1 MATPLIIGAALAG
14 LLPLGALAG
23 RSNKQIMDKLGML
36 PKRNQQLSKIRDVWN
51 KSIIENDYEQ
61 SEIIL
66 DNFINLCITV
76 IDNNV
81 SKSDENINVELL
93 HSLIKTMNNTFS
105 GIPID
110 ILQSDNRAELIS
122 DIKRKLDTLIDN
134 YTKYILT
141 KNKDDEYLNNKM
153 ASEPIEVYEYVKELL
168 KLPFHLLI
176 SSMTTATI
184 TPCELMIDENIE
196 NKFLNMER
204 IYSDTTSLLS
214 TVFYCINKLTTIRE
228 YESKISTLIN
238 MIIESEKTYRD
249 GLAKQAIALYPYYF
263 DLERDKNTKLG
274 EYLDVINV
282 KINGLV
288 GTSTLDDLGSILD
301 DNNTLEQDDKT
312 FYSKQFVSFINFVKN
327 DLAQQGKENEKRLE
341 IEKREKERAKK
352 RKKRIDNED
361 DDLLLLMLIMEL
373 EEQLFT

>member
-153 ASEPIEVYEYVKELL
+153 ATEPIEVYEYVKELL

-176 SSMTTATI
+176 SSTTTATI

-196 NKFLNMER
+196 NKFLNIGR

-301 DNNTLEQDDKT
+301 ENNTLEQDDKT
-312 FYSKQFVSFINFVKN
+312 LYSKQFVSFINFVKN

-352 RKKRIDNED
+352 RKKIIDNED

-373 EEQLFT
+373 EEQ

>member
-1 MATPLIIGAALAG
+1 
-14 LLPLGALAG
+14 
-23 RSNKQIMDKLGML
+23 
-36 PKRNQQLSKIRDVWN
+36 
-51 KSIIENDYEQ
+51 
-61 SEIIL
+61 
-66 DNFINLCITV
+66 
-76 IDNNV
+76 
-81 SKSDENINVELL
+81 
-93 HSLIKTMNNTFS
+93 
-105 GIPID
+105 
-110 ILQSDNRAELIS
+110 
-122 DIKRKLDTLIDN
+122 
-134 YTKYILT
+134 
-141 KNKDDEYLNNKM
+141 
-153 ASEPIEVYEYVKELL
+153 
-168 KLPFHLLI
+168 
-176 SSMTTATI
+176 
-184 TPCELMIDENIE
+184 MIDENIE
-196 NKFLNMER
+196 NKFLNIER

-214 TVFYCINKLTTIRE
+214 TVFYSINKLTAIRE

-312 FYSKQFVSFINFVKN
+312 LYSNQFVSFINFVKN

-352 RKKRIDNED
+352 RKKIIDNED

-373 EEQLFT
+373 EEQ

>member
-153 ASEPIEVYEYVKELL
+153 VTEPIEVYEYVKELL

-176 SSMTTATI
+176 SSTTTATI
-184 TPCELMIDENIE
+184 TPSELMIDENIE

-214 TVFYCINKLTTIRE
+214 TVFYSINKLTTIRE

-301 DNNTLEQDDKT
+301 ENNTLEQDDKT
-312 FYSKQFVSFINFVKN
+312 LYSKQFVSFINFVKN

-352 RKKRIDNED
+352 RKKIIDNED

-373 EEQLFT
+373 EEP